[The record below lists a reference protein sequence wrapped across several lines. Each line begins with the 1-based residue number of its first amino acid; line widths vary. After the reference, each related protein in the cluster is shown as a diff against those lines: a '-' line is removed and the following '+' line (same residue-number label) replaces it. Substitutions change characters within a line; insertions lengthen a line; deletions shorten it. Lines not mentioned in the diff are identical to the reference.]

1 MMTIFKLIAVV
12 LALTAVCMGYYAR
25 RLARRFDTIQK
36 AKEDWIFAGDEYN
49 KETVRTMV
57 FICLIVALLY
67 AVTYMGLLCCKHN
80 VPIL

>member
-1 MMTIFKLIAVV
+1 MITFFKLLAVV
-12 LALTAVCMGYYAR
+12 LALVAFGTGYYSY
-25 RLARRFDTIQK
+25 RLARRFDTIKK